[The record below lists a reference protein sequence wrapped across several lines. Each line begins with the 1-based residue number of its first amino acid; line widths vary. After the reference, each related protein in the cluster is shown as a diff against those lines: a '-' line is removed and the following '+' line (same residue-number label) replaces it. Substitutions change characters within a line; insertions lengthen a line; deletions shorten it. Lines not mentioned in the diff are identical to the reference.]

1 MITTRYISFGM
12 VLKVIMAKIARS
24 NVSSISNQQK
34 AWVEY
39 RSSDAF
45 FCWNEILGMLKYSE
59 MLFMAIA
66 RIGEE
71 IIEML

>member
-1 MITTRYISFGM
+1 M
-12 VLKVIMAKIARS
+12 VLKVIMAIIVRS
-24 NVSSISNQQK
+24 DVFKSFKHKKSAKGMGRIPFQGCL
-34 AWVEY
+34 
-39 RSSDAF
+39 F